1 MLNQRLNIHITFI
14 LYFRPQGVQI
24 LSIMIQSCTLPSEI
38 ESQMADKTKVISL
51 NAQQRMFH
59 QNNMQNT
66 RMEEEIVTMMQTFE
80 EQRTQEESTGRE
92 MINEE
97 KVKLD
102 DARAEAVK
110 SEATIV
116 EEGIARIEKLCAESA
131 LEVQRINNRKDET
144 IATMKLEAQREAA
157 HLHSSTK
164 LEVERKIAQA
174 SIIAAKNRAEA
185 SRLMARAEGI
195 TAPMLYHKNVH
206 KTKLKHIQVCQRL
219 ANADNMILCDSDDN
233 DTNVMVIADS
243 ILAETGGRMSR
254 SAVLAE
260 LSLMN
265 KVSRGMFEQVQD
277 GHHLVLHE
285 AVNGHNGHNQQM
297 IANGHA

>member
-1 MLNQRLNIHITFI
+1 MSHSSCT
-14 LYFRPQGVQI
+14 RPQGVQI

-51 NAQQRMFH
+51 NAQQRMYH

-116 EEGIARIEKLCAESA
+116 EEGIARIEKLRAESA

-157 HLHSSTK
+157 NLHSSTK

-195 TAPMLYHKNVH
+195 TAPMLHHKNVH
-206 KTKLKHIQVCQRL
+206 ETKLKHIQVCQRL

-233 DTNVMVIADS
+233 DINVMVIADS

-277 GHHLVLHE
+277 SHHLVLHE
-285 AVNGHNGHNQQM
+285 AVNGHNRHM

>member
-1 MLNQRLNIHITFI
+1 MSHSSCT
-14 LYFRPQGVQI
+14 RPQGVQI

-116 EEGIARIEKLCAESA
+116 EEGIARIEKLRAESA

-144 IATMKLEAQREAA
+144 IATMKLNGEVLFYMQRERIIFFMCAVA
-157 HLHSSTK
+157 DKFLWRRSDGPLR
-164 LEVERKIAQA
+164 LELRFVWLQ
-174 SIIAAKNRAEA
+174 
-185 SRLMARAEGI
+185 L
-195 TAPMLYHKNVH
+195 L
-206 KTKLKHIQVCQRL
+206 
-219 ANADNMILCDSDDN
+219 D
-233 DTNVMVIADS
+233 
-243 ILAETGGRMSR
+243 
-254 SAVLAE
+254 
-260 LSLMN
+260 
-265 KVSRGMFEQVQD
+265 F
-277 GHHLVLHE
+277 
-285 AVNGHNGHNQQM
+285 
-297 IANGHA
+297 